1 VFCGHIE
8 GNGFPILIDGAD
20 IDLSGSVNDV
30 ERIMWHGQCGIA
42 NLHDLTIT
50 NSGGPGMGEYPI
62 HLHLCGDATRGSV
75 VENVTVINGAHHAFV
90 PHGSHGITFL
100 NTAAIDT
107 KGDAYWWDP
116 PGSNE
121 TCSFQKFCTLDN
133 SNDIIINGALC
144 DGVTN
149 APGDDRGFRLSCYTL
164 GAGSGNVIVN
174 SHAQRVQPSHVVDC
188 SGFHWPEGANQ
199 NVGGN
204 VWVFEDNTF
213 SDSPCH
219 GIFVWQ
225 NDSNLHIIDGFSGG
239 GIDHGAYGNNYDYR
253 HVDVPYLEIHAVGW
267 VMSDSEVG
275 RIILRPHTF
284 AGSVTLTNT
293 TGSVVEVRDAPSGT
307 ADEPIILH
315 VNGTNLTCGDV
326 QWVSPHPDT
335 MVFID
340 GVVCEP

>member
-1 VFCGHIE
+1 V
-8 GNGFPILIDGAD
+8 
-20 IDLSGSVNDV
+20 LSGSVNDV
-30 ERIMWHGQCGIA
+30 ERIMWHGQCGVA
-42 NLHDLTIT
+42 RLHDLTVT
-50 NSGGPGMGEYPI
+50 NSGGPDVGEYPV
-62 HLHLCGDATRGSV
+62 HFHLCGDSTRGSV
-75 VENVTVINGAHHAFV
+75 IENVTVVNGAHHAFV
-90 PHGSHGITFL
+90 PHGSHGISFL
-100 NTAAIDT
+100 NTTAVDI

-116 PGSNE
+116 PGSFE
-121 TCSFQKFCTLDN
+121 DCAFQKLCTLDN
-133 SNDIIINGALC
+133 SNDIVIDGALC

-149 APGDDRGFRLSCYTL
+149 GPGDTRGFRLSCYSL

-188 SGFHWPEGANQ
+188 SGYHWPEGANQ

-204 VWVFEDNTF
+204 VWIFEDNTF

-225 NDSNLHIIDGFSGG
+225 NDSNHHIIDGFSGG

-253 HVDVPYLEIHAVGW
+253 RVDVPYLEIHAVGW

-293 TGSVVEVRDAPSGT
+293 TGSGVEVRDAPSGT
-307 ADEPIILH
+307 ADEPITLQI
-315 VNGTNLTCGDV
+315 NGTNLTCDDV
-326 QWVSPHPDT
+326 AWVNPHPDT
-335 MVFID
+335 LVSIN
-340 GVVCEP
+340 GVVCES